1 MISETEALERILAA
15 LPDPVAESVPVE
27 HAAGRCLAEDI
38 RATYPLPGFDN
49 ATMDGYALHTDDCGR
64 SGVRLMVRGE
74 QPAGP
79 DLGLTVQ
86 PGQAVR
92 IFTGAPLPG
101 GTAAVVMQEDA
112 VRSGGAIVL
121 TEPAAP
127 GEFIRR
133 AGSDLCRGQWIARR
147 GQRIT
152 PALAGLIA
160 AQGIATV
167 RCGRKPRV
175 GILCSGGEL
184 VRAGRPLPAAGFLY
198 NSNGPMLSG
207 LLAGSGV
214 AVPGTVLQT
223 PDVMEEVRSALRA
236 LTESCDAILLAG
248 GLSVG
253 DHDLIRPALAAE
265 GAVTDF
271 WRVAVRPGKPFLFGR
286 MPSGVPVFGLPG
298 NPVSALVTSMLF
310 VLPALRHMAG
320 AAETAWPLL
329 PATMGS
335 EVRNAGDRPHWI
347 RGQFDSTEG
356 VFHPAGLQE
365 SHALASLARANAL
378 VRLPPGSVTEAGSRV
393 RVLLLEG

>member
-15 LPDPVAESVPVE
+15 LPGPVPEPVPVE
-27 HAAGRCLAEDI
+27 QAAGRFLAEDI
-38 RATYPLPGFDN
+38 RATSPLPGFDN
-49 ATMDGYALHTDDCGR
+49 ATMDGYALHADDCGR

-79 DLGLTVQ
+79 DRGLAVQ

-92 IFTGAPLPG
+92 IFTGAPLPA
-101 GTAAVVMQEDA
+101 GTAAVVMQEDT
-112 VRSGGAIVL
+112 VRTGDEIVL
-121 TEPAAP
+121 TEPSAP

-133 AGSDLCRGQWIARR
+133 AGSDLCSGQWIARR
-147 GQRIT
+147 GQRIA

-160 AQGIATV
+160 AQGIAMV

-184 VRAGRPLPAAGFLY
+184 VPPGHPLPAAGYLY

-207 LLAGSGV
+207 LLAQGGIAVSGP
-214 AVPGTVLQT
+214 ALQT
-223 PDVMEEVRSALRA
+223 PDAMDEVRSALRK

-286 MPSGVPVFGLPG
+286 MPSGIPVFGLPG
-298 NPVSALVTSMLF
+298 NPVSAFVTSLLF
-310 VLPALRHMAG
+310 VLPALRYMAG
-320 AAETAWPLL
+320 ATDTAWPMM

-335 EVRNAGDRPHWI
+335 EMRNPGDRPHWI
-347 RGQFDSTEG
+347 RGQFASSEG

-393 RVLLLEG
+393 HVLLLEG

>member
-15 LPDPVAESVPVE
+15 LPGPVAEPVSVDR
-27 HAAGRCLAEDI
+27 AAGRCLAEDI
-38 RATYPLPGFDN
+38 QAAHPLPGFDN
-49 ATMDGYALHTDDCGR
+49 AAMDGFALHADDCGR
-64 SGVRLMVRGE
+64 SGVRLVVSGE

-79 DLGLTVQ
+79 DRALTVQ

-101 GTAAVVMQEDA
+101 GTAAVVMQEDT
-112 VRSGGAIVL
+112 VRDGDAIVL
-121 TEPAAP
+121 TEPVDP

-147 GQRIT
+147 GQRIA

-167 RCGRKPRV
+167 HCGRKPRV

-184 VRAGRPLPAAGFLY
+184 VPAGQSLPAAGYLY

-214 AVPGTVLQT
+214 ADPGPALQT
-223 PDVMEEVRSALRA
+223 PDVMAEVRSALRV

-253 DHDLIRPALAAE
+253 DHDLVRPALAAE
-265 GAVTDF
+265 GATTDF
-271 WRVAVRPGKPFLFGR
+271 WRVAVRPGKPFLFGH
-286 MPSGVPVFGLPG
+286 MPSGLPVFGLPG
-298 NPVSALVTSMLF
+298 NPVSALVTTLLF

-320 AAETAWPLL
+320 AADTAWPMI
-329 PATMGS
+329 PAIMGS
-335 EVRNAGDRPHWI
+335 DLRNPGDRPHWI
-347 RGQFDSTEG
+347 RGQFDPSDG

-365 SHALASLARANAL
+365 SHALASLARASAL

>member
-1 MISETEALERILAA
+1 MISEAEALARILAA
-15 LPDPVAESVPVE
+15 LPGPVAELVPVE

-38 RATYPLPGFDN
+38 RATHALPGFDN
-49 ATMDGYALHTDDCGR
+49 ATMDGYALHADDCGR
-64 SGVRLMVRGE
+64 AGVRLMVRGA

-79 DLGLTVQ
+79 DRGLTVH

-92 IFTGAPLPG
+92 IFTGAPLPA
-101 GTAAVVMQEDA
+101 GTAAVVMQED
-112 VRSGGAIVL
+112 VVGHGGAIVL
-121 TEPAAP
+121 TEPTEP

-147 GQRIT
+147 GQRIA

-167 RCGRKPRV
+167 RCGRQPRV

-184 VRAGRPLPAAGFLY
+184 VPAGQPLPAAGYLY

-207 LLAGSGV
+207 LLARSGV
-214 AVPGTVLQT
+214 AIPGPALQT
-223 PDVMEEVRSALRA
+223 PDVMAEVRSALRA

-265 GAVTDF
+265 EAVTDF
-271 WRVAVRPGKPFLFGR
+271 WRVAIRPGKPFLFGR

-298 NPVSALVTSMLF
+298 NPVSAFVTSVLF

-320 AAETAWPLL
+320 AAETAGPLI

-335 EVRNAGDRPHWI
+335 EARNSGDRPHWI
-347 RGQFDSTEG
+347 RGQFDTTEG
-356 VFHPAGLQE
+356 VFRPAGLQE
-365 SHALASLARANAL
+365 SHALASLARASAL